1 MESDYREEALAKLVD
16 NGVSLANMGVWIAGY
31 IAGRKENDREV
42 LLKYEAS
49 DLVPINELWI
59 KNKDG
64 TITKT
69 ITIG

>member
-1 MESDYREEALAKLVD
+1 MSDYRAEALSKLVD
-16 NGVSLANMGVWIAGY
+16 NGVSAANMEIWIAGY
-31 IAGRKENDREV
+31 IAGREENDKEV
-42 LLKYEAS
+42 LLKHEAS